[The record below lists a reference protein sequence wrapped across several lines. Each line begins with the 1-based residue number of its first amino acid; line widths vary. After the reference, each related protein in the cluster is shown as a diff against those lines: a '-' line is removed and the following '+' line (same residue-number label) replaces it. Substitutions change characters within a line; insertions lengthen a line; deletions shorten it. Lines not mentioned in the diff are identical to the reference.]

1 MKLSAAWLIQHAGFE
16 KGFGL
21 EGDAREIAGGR
32 ASLSTKH
39 TLAITNRGDATAD
52 DIFAI
57 ARAVRAGVAE
67 KFGVELVPEPVV
79 VNGKI

>member
-1 MKLSAAWLIQHAGFE
+1 MILYSEYRLP
-16 KGFGL
+16 
-21 EGDAREIAGGR
+21 R
-32 ASLSTKH
+32 H
-39 TLAITNRGDATAD
+39 TLAITNRGDATAE

-79 VNGKI
+79 VKGKI